1 MSGLFWFG
9 VYLQLQRGFWA
20 VGSLGWELWRNELV
34 CVTRGEEEMVA
45 GRKNQPRSHTRSW
58 KPRLETHFW
67 ACSLLGE
74 SGICPRSSQQLPL
87 LWKLDTALPVE
98 KGILTQTRGSGSHVP
113 TAYSSLKNS
122 PRTYF
127 KVGENQAVST
137 EGLGPLPICF
147 MSSDLLRSA
156 HHTPAIHGSQGCRDD
171 TCEHSGGSCLWAQG
185 SSLAYSRRL
194 ISVCRGGFS
203 LPHPRDTPSILF
215 TENHLLITKQ
225 IFMRLKF

>member
-1 MSGLFWFG
+1 M
-9 VYLQLQRGFWA
+9 
-20 VGSLGWELWRNELV
+20 
-34 CVTRGEEEMVA
+34 
-45 GRKNQPRSHTRSW
+45 
-58 KPRLETHFW
+58 
-67 ACSLLGE
+67 
-74 SGICPRSSQQLPL
+74 
-87 LWKLDTALPVE
+87 
-98 KGILTQTRGSGSHVP
+98 P

-194 ISVCRGGFS
+194 ISVCRGVSPCPTPVTPPAFCSLRTIFS
-203 LPHPRDTPSILF
+203 SRLNICEAEILRNPSGSLRYKLYMPQSVLVYAQLAVCVVVVSHATASAVKMLLLF
-215 TENHLLITKQ
+215 SC
-225 IFMRLKF
+225 